1 MKQSVNLQLFNYLYT
16 RFEELGVPIIR
27 TSELNQA
34 LPYPFIAI
42 QSIRDDIH
50 RLTFD
55 SYSGSPT
62 AIIHIWCTEDDKGKN
77 DELYIRVQSIL
88 LDEIELDGYTLTLP
102 QISVNESTEQET
114 NQTLSHTTISVS
126 TQATKQACFLIQKF
140 RRYLTYANKTRY

>member
-1 MKQSVNLQLFNYLYT
+1 MKQSVNLQLLNYLYT
-16 RFEELGVPIIR
+16 KFSELDVPIIR

-55 SYSGSPT
+55 SYSGTPT
-62 AIIHIWCTEDDKGKN
+62 ATIHIWCLDDDKGKN
-77 DELYIRVQSIL
+77 DELYIQVQSIL

-102 QISVNESTEQET
+102 QISVNESTEQDT
-114 NQTLSHTTISVS
+114 NQVLSHTTIN
-126 TQATKQACFLIQKF
+126 AE
-140 RRYLTYANKTRY
+140 YASH

>member
-1 MKQSVNLQLFNYLYT
+1 MRQSVSLQLFNFLYSKFT
-16 RFEELGVPIIR
+16 DLGVTVIR
-27 TSELNQA
+27 TSELNQE

-77 DELYIRVQSIL
+77 DELYIQVQSIL
-88 LDEIELDGYTLTLP
+88 LDEIQLDGYTLTLP

-114 NQTLSHTTISVS
+114 NQTLSHTTISVE
-126 TQATKQACFLIQKF
+126 
-140 RRYLTYANKTRY
+140 YASH

>member
-1 MKQSVNLQLFNYLYT
+1 MRQSVNLQLFNYLYT
-16 RFEELGVPIIR
+16 KFEELGVPIIR

-77 DELYIRVQSIL
+77 DDLYIRVQSIL

-102 QISVNESTEQET
+102 QISVNESTEQDT
-114 NQTLSHTTISVS
+114 NQVLSHTTIN
-126 TQATKQACFLIQKF
+126 AE
-140 RRYLTYANKTRY
+140 YASH

>member
-42 QSIRDDIH
+42 QSIIDDIH

-55 SYSGSPT
+55 SYGGSPT

-77 DELYIRVQSIL
+77 DELYIQVQSIL
-88 LDEIELDGYTLTLP
+88 LDEIQLDGYTLTLP
-102 QISVNESTEQET
+102 QISVNESTEQDT
-114 NQTLSHTTISVS
+114 NQVLSHTTINVE
-126 TQATKQACFLIQKF
+126 
-140 RRYLTYANKTRY
+140 YASH

>member
-1 MKQSVNLQLFNYLYT
+1 MRQSVNLQLFNYLYT
-16 RFEELGVPIIR
+16 KFEELGVPIIR
-27 TSELNQA
+27 TSELNQT

-62 AIIHIWCTEDDKGKN
+62 ATIHIWCLDDDKGKN

-114 NQTLSHTTISVS
+114 NQTLSHTTISVE
-126 TQATKQACFLIQKF
+126 
-140 RRYLTYANKTRY
+140 YASH

>member
-27 TSELNQA
+27 TSELNQE

-55 SYSGSPT
+55 TYSGSPT
-62 AIIHIWCTEDDKGKN
+62 AIIHIWCTEEDKSKN
-77 DELYIRVQSIL
+77 DELYIQVQSIL
-88 LDEIELDGYTLTLP
+88 LDEIQLDGYTLTLP

-114 NQTLSHTTISVS
+114 NQTLSHTTISVE
-126 TQATKQACFLIQKF
+126 
-140 RRYLTYANKTRY
+140 YASH

>member
-1 MKQSVNLQLFNYLYT
+1 MRQSVNLQLFNYLYT
-16 RFEELGVPIIR
+16 KFEELGVPIIR

-62 AIIHIWCTEDDKGKN
+62 AIIHVWCTEDDKGKN

-102 QISVNESTEQET
+102 QISVNESTEQDT
-114 NQTLSHTTISVS
+114 NQTLSHTTIN
-126 TQATKQACFLIQKF
+126 AE
-140 RRYLTYANKTRY
+140 YASH

>member
-102 QISVNESTEQET
+102 QISVNESTEQDT
-114 NQTLSHTTISVS
+114 NQTLSHTTIN
-126 TQATKQACFLIQKF
+126 AE
-140 RRYLTYANKTRY
+140 YASH

>member
-1 MKQSVNLQLFNYLYT
+1 MKQSVNLQLFNFLYT
-16 RFEELGVPIIR
+16 KFSELGVPIIR
-27 TSELNQA
+27 TSELNQE
-34 LPYPFIAI
+34 LSYPFIAI
-42 QSIRDDIH
+42 QNIRDEIS

-55 SYSGSPT
+55 TYSGSPT

-114 NQTLSHTTISVS
+114 NQTLSHTTISVE
-126 TQATKQACFLIQKF
+126 
-140 RRYLTYANKTRY
+140 YASH

>member
-16 RFEELGVPIIR
+16 KFEELGVPIIR
-27 TSELNQA
+27 TSELNQE

-42 QSIRDDIH
+42 QSIIDDIH

-114 NQTLSHTTISVS
+114 NQTLSHTTISVE
-126 TQATKQACFLIQKF
+126 
-140 RRYLTYANKTRY
+140 YASH

>member
-1 MKQSVNLQLFNYLYT
+1 MRQSVSLQLFNFLYSKFT
-16 RFEELGVPIIR
+16 DLGVPVIR
-27 TSELNQA
+27 TSELNQE

-42 QSIRDDIH
+42 QDIKDDIN

-102 QISVNESTEQET
+102 QISVNESTEQDT
-114 NQTLSHTTISVS
+114 NQTLSHTTIN
-126 TQATKQACFLIQKF
+126 AE
-140 RRYLTYANKTRY
+140 YASH

>member
-27 TSELNQA
+27 TSELNQE

-42 QSIRDDIH
+42 QCIRDDIH

-55 SYSGSPT
+55 TYSGSPT

-77 DELYIRVQSIL
+77 DELYIQVQSIL
-88 LDEIELDGYTLTLP
+88 LDEIQLDGYTLTLP

-114 NQTLSHTTISVS
+114 NQTLSHTTISVE
-126 TQATKQACFLIQKF
+126 
-140 RRYLTYANKTRY
+140 YASH

>member
-1 MKQSVNLQLFNYLYT
+1 MRQSVNLQLFNYLYT
-16 RFEELGVPIIR
+16 KFEELGVPIIR

-102 QISVNESTEQET
+102 QISVNESTEQDT
-114 NQTLSHTTISVS
+114 NQTLSHTTIN
-126 TQATKQACFLIQKF
+126 AE
-140 RRYLTYANKTRY
+140 YASH

>member
-16 RFEELGVPIIR
+16 KFEELGVPIIR
-27 TSELNQA
+27 TSELNQT

-50 RLTFD
+50 RSTFD

-77 DELYIRVQSIL
+77 DELYIQVQSIL
-88 LDEIELDGYTLTLP
+88 LDEIQLDGYTLTLP
-102 QISVNESTEQET
+102 QISVNESTEQDT
-114 NQTLSHTTISVS
+114 NQVLSHTTIN
-126 TQATKQACFLIQKF
+126 AE
-140 RRYLTYANKTRY
+140 YASH

>member
-27 TSELNQA
+27 TSELNQT

-102 QISVNESTEQET
+102 QISVNESTEQDT
-114 NQTLSHTTISVS
+114 NQVLSHTTIN
-126 TQATKQACFLIQKF
+126 AE
-140 RRYLTYANKTRY
+140 YASH